1 MPKRHPSLIPLSRD
15 HHDGLL
21 VALRL
26 RQGKKALLRQWSHD
40 PHWQATYVVEFYKK
54 HLMRHF
60 EAEEKVLF
68 PAMKKHARESLQTIE
83 VLLNQHEELRRSVKT
98 FEKPDEESLQND
110 LRDFG
115 ELLDE
120 HIRIE
125 EHQLFPA
132 FEKLVPSDVA
142 DQVGKEIEKIDKPA
156 VRR

>member
-21 VALRL
+21 LALRL
-26 RQGKKALLRQWSHD
+26 RQGKKALLTDWSHD
-40 PHWQATYVVEFYKK
+40 LHWQAKYVVEFYNKN
-54 HLMRHF
+54 LMRHF

-68 PAMKKHARESLQTIE
+68 PAMKKHAKESLKTIE
-83 VLLNQHEELRRSVKT
+83 ILLNQHEEMRRSVKA
-98 FEKPDEESLQND
+98 FERRDEESLQDD

-115 ELLDE
+115 KLLDE

-132 FEKLVPSDVA
+132 FEKSVPSNVA
-142 DQVGKEIEKIDKPA
+142 EYVGKEIEKIDKPA
-156 VRR
+156 VSR